1 MRRFLSL
8 PKPLVFAAAAVF
20 SAAVV
25 LYSMLWMYSIRWMSQ
40 VELGFDFNYI
50 GNQHCEYVKTVE
62 PGGPADRAGLTPGSR
77 IIAINGRPIDDRD
90 TLYEIWAHQKPG
102 NTVELAV
109 LRDGATTPVTLWAT
123 FRERRSPSK
132 EAGLTERLSQGLL
145 NAYPL
150 VFLIVS
156 VPVLFLRVDD
166 RNVWLLAL
174 MFASFTA
181 APPLPNYLAGMA
193 SPLRDFAMVY
203 HALFN
208 TLLGVFFYCFFAMF
222 PVRSF
227 VERRLPWLKWTGLA
241 IGLFFVLPGLSRG
254 GPHAPALLGKVV
266 GIEPASHIVW
276 LLYNYGFITLGFA
289 SLIGNAVGAT
299 TPEARRKIR
308 VILWGTLIGVVPV
321 SVQRALSDFFHI
333 HPPIPVVVVLVLM
346 LFLFPLSFAYSVVKH
361 RVLEV
366 PVLLRRGARY
376 LLVLRGFTI
385 LLAFVSIA
393 VILIFAL
400 VLAPHL
406 EALPG
411 GGIRGGIALGAGFG
425 TVLLWA
431 GMLVHRRVGEK
442 IDQAFFR
449 SAYDARMIL
458 EDLVEK
464 TRTAMERNEL
474 AALLEH
480 HLNQALQPSSIVIY
494 LETDGNQLSAVR
506 GNTPADL
513 ATLSP
518 ADPRLAPI
526 VQKGQPWEISE
537 VEEEKLSHPFP
548 LAPLHPD
555 CLVPVLGRDSRLVGL
570 LVLGQRLSEEPY
582 SREDKQLL
590 ASVASQAGVA
600 LESIRLG
607 EQIAERIEAER
618 RVAQE
623 MEFARQV
630 QSRLFPQKFPKLR
643 TLAYAGACA
652 QAREVG
658 GDYYDFL
665 ELRPGR
671 LALVLADIAGKGI
684 SGALLMANLQANL
697 RSQYALALD
706 DIQQLLVS
714 VNRLFYENT
723 SDNSYAT
730 LFFADYDDSTQ
741 RLRYVNCGH
750 LPPLLLRAGSASV
763 SQTEAQPVIEHL
775 DSTSTV
781 LGLFENWQCN
791 VAETTLNPGDLLLLY
806 TDGVT
811 EALNRAGEDFGESR
825 LIDLVWSNRNLCPQA
840 LIGSIIKA
848 VQQFSHEEQVD
859 DITLV
864 AARCRG

>member
-1 MRRFLSL
+1 MQRFLSL
-8 PKPLVFAAAAVF
+8 PKPLLLAVAIVF
-20 SAAVV
+20 SAGVV
-25 LYSMLWMYSIRWMSQ
+25 LYSMLWMYSIRWLSN

-62 PGGPADRAGLTPGSR
+62 PGGPAERAGLRPGSR
-77 IIAINGRPIDDRD
+77 IIAINGRPIEDRD

-102 NTVELAV
+102 NTVELVV
-109 LRDGATTPVTLWAT
+109 LNNGQTTPVTLWAT

-132 EAGLTERLSQGLL
+132 ETGLTERLSQGLL

-156 VPVLFLRVDD
+156 IPVLFLRIED
-166 RNVWLLAL
+166 RNAWLLAL

-181 APPLPNYLAGMA
+181 APPLPNFLAGMA

-203 HALFN
+203 RALFN

-227 VERRLPWLKWTGLA
+227 VERRLPWLKWAGLA
-241 IGLFFVLPGLSRG
+241 FGLCFAVPGFHTG
-254 GPHAPALLGKVV
+254 GPRAPALLGRVI
-266 GIEPASHIVW
+266 GIEPASHILW
-276 LLYNYGFITLGFA
+276 LLYNYSFITLGFA
-289 SLIGNAVGAT
+289 SLIGNAVSAT

-321 SVQRALSDFFHI
+321 SVQRALSDFFHV
-333 HPPIPVVVVLVLM
+333 HPPIPLVVTLVLL
-346 LFLFPLSFAYSVVKH
+346 LFLFPLSFAYAVVKH

-376 LLVLRGFTI
+376 MLVLRGFTI
-385 LLAFVSIA
+385 LLALVSIA
-393 VILIFAL
+393 VLLIFAL

-406 EALPG
+406 EVLPG
-411 GGIRGGIALGAGFG
+411 GGVKGGIALGAGFG

-442 IDQAFFR
+442 IDRAFFR

-464 TRTAMERNEL
+464 TRTATDRDQL
-474 AALLEH
+474 ASLLGR

-494 LETDGNQLSAVR
+494 LETAGDRLSAMHGSV
-506 GNTPADL
+506 PADI
-513 ATLSP
+513 AVLSP
-518 ADPRLAPI
+518 ADPGLASI
-526 VQKGQPWEISE
+526 ARKGGPWEISE
-537 VEEEKLSHPFP
+537 TDEEKLPHPFP
-548 LAPLHPD
+548 LAPLRPD
-555 CLVPVLGRDSRLVGL
+555 CLVPLLGRDGRLVGL
-570 LVLGQRLSEEPY
+570 LVLGARLSEEPY

-590 ASVASQAGVA
+590 ASVAGQAGVA

-630 QSRLFPQKFPKLR
+630 QSRLFPQKLPALR
-643 TLAYAGACA
+643 TLEYAGACA

-671 LALVLADIAGKGI
+671 LALVMADIAGKGV

-697 RSQYALALD
+697 RSQYALAAT
-706 DIQQLLVS
+706 DICQLLVS
-714 VNRLFYENT
+714 VNRLFYETT

-730 LFFADYDDSTQ
+730 LVFADYDDSTG

-750 LPPLLLRAGSASV
+750 LPPLLLRARGIVESHTGPRPA
-763 SQTEAQPVIEHL
+763 IEHL

-791 VAETTLNPGDLLLLY
+791 VAETTLNPGDTLILY

-811 EALNRAGEDFGESR
+811 EAINPEEEEFGESR
-825 LIDLVWSNRNLCPQA
+825 LINIVCSNRNLPPQA
-840 LIGSIIKA
+840 LIASIIKA
-848 VQQFSHEEQVD
+848 VQQFSHEEQAD

-864 AARCRG
+864 AARCRA